1 MIDSERVAG
10 MDSHCSTFS
19 IAAGNGAVNPVFT
32 ATYAGFVNGETAAVL
47 GGTLVFARAQGEGV
61 GSYLITPSGLA
72 NGNYAIAFNRD
83 AHHHRSGPADATAH
97 AYRHNQ
103 LMIT

>member
-19 IAAGNGAVNPVFT
+19 IAAGNGAGNPVFT

>member
-47 GGTLVFARAQGEGV
+47 GGTLVFARAPGEGV
-61 GSYLITPSGLA
+61 GSCLITPSGLA
-72 NGNYAIAFNRD
+72 TGNYAIAFNTGMLTIT
-83 AHHHRSGPADATAH
+83 APAP
-97 AYRHNQ
+97 
-103 LMIT
+103 LMLPLTRIGTTNS